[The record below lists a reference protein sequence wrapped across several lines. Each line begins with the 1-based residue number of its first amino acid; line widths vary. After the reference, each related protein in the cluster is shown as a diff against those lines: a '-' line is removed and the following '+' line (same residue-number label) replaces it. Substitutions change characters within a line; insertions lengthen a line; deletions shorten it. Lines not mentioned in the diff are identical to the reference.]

1 MQRVVHAG
9 RGRQLVIVSLKTQG
23 EWFQGG
29 SIPPHLPNPFKK
41 NRNMK
46 IKFNHTEETTT
57 DAFGI
62 KNIDAFAEN
71 LSKSLADFALDKDKN
86 MVSHLGELIQENLT
100 DEEILFLAT
109 QRAMNY
115 VERSRP
121 LVDAFIDYL
130 KERN

>member
-1 MQRVVHAG
+1 MNG
-9 RGRQLVIVSLKTQG
+9 FRGVR
-23 EWFQGG
+23 F
-29 SIPPHLPNPFKK
+29 PPHLPNPYKK